1 MLRHIYDRLEV
12 TGDLTAV
19 FDPKAADGLQKAVE
33 HLATVHKG
41 KLVWLMAVTRV
52 KVGNSRWPV
61 NSLLTYEQVAGK
73 SNEEIWKMFD
83 HYTDKHIEAVLRSKV
98 SYPAQSNSMY

>member
-19 FDPKAADGLQKAVE
+19 FDPKAADGLEKAID
-33 HLATVHKG
+33 HLGTVHQG
-41 KLVWLMAVTRV
+41 KLVWLMAVTKV
-52 KVGNSRWPV
+52 KVGSYRWAV

-73 SNEEIWKMFD
+73 TNEEIWKMFD
-83 HYTDKHIEAVLRSKV
+83 NYTDKHIEAVVRAKV
-98 SYPAQSNSMY
+98 SYPMY